1 MRKIISSYVPVL
13 LGIACLLTSLA
24 GCTESH
30 STVSITDKTAV
41 DSVSEKPS
49 VYLIE
54 SLWQKQTGDTI
65 KLDKFKGKIP
75 VVSMIFTRC
84 AYACPRTIA
93 DLKNIEKQ
101 LPAGIKNDVV
111 FVLISFDDEHD
122 SPAQLRKFAANM
134 QTGKNW
140 VLLHGDEEGI
150 RDLAMVLNVKYK
162 KQPDGSFTH
171 SNMITMLDRNGVI
184 RAQSEGL
191 GADPAPILTGIN
203 NL

>member
-1 MRKIISSYVPVL
+1 
-13 LGIACLLTSLA
+13 
-24 GCTESH
+24 
-30 STVSITDKTAV
+30 
-41 DSVSEKPS
+41 
-49 VYLIE
+49 
-54 SLWQKQTGDTI
+54 
-65 KLDKFKGKIP
+65 
-75 VVSMIFTRC
+75 
-84 AYACPRTIA
+84 
-93 DLKNIEKQ
+93 
-101 LPAGIKNDVV
+101 
-111 FVLISFDDEHD
+111 
-122 SPAQLRKFAANM
+122 M
-134 QTGKNW
+134 QTGRNW

>member
-1 MRKIISSYVPVL
+1 MRKIIGSYVPVL

-30 STVSITDKTAV
+30 STVSITDKIAG

-65 KLDKFKGKIP
+65 KLDRFKGKIP

-101 LPAGIKNDVV
+101 LPAAIKNTIH
-111 FVLISFDDEHD
+111 LLSCE
-122 SPAQLRKFAANM
+122 SLPLTCRPGE
-134 QTGKNW
+134 TGFCCMAT
-140 VLLHGDEEGI
+140 
-150 RDLAMVLNVKYK
+150 R
-162 KQPDGSFTH
+162 
-171 SNMITMLDRNGVI
+171 
-184 RAQSEGL
+184 RASE
-191 GADPAPILTGIN
+191 IWQWC
-203 NL
+203 